1 VFTVPSPLPDD
12 PPTLRQILLAA
23 VAEIERLRQQIAG
36 LQRNRFG
43 RRSEQLDDETLQ
55 QGLEDLEQS
64 VAEQAAGLDA
74 MASAAQPAAAT
85 PEPRPP
91 RSEPAKRN
99 RGALP
104 PHLSRVEITVDV
116 ADKACPCCGSPLHRI
131 GDDRSEMLDYVPAH
145 FRVRVICRPRY
156 GCRTCTDGVVQ
167 ALAPDRPIDG
177 GLATEALLAHVLIN
191 KYSDHL
197 PLYRQAQ
204 IFARQGI
211 TLDRSTLCN
220 WVGRACWWLE
230 TLHELMLQTVLA
242 SPRVFA
248 DDTPLPVLEP
258 GRGRTKTGRLWCYA
272 VDNRPWQGP
281 GHPAVAYLYS
291 EDRKSDHPAEHLKGF
306 HGLLQVDGYAGFAR
320 LVTEAVGE
328 APQLVFCWAHTRR
341 KFFDIHTANQSP
353 VAAEALRRIAAL
365 YEIEAEIRGRP
376 AEDRRQVRQSR
387 SRPLVE
393 AMHAWLG
400 EQLERVSGRS
410 TLAEAIRY
418 ALRHWQGL
426 ILFLDDGRLEL
437 DTNTVERAI
446 RPITLGRKNALF
458 AGADVGTSYCSSG
471 DVLIKQGNS
480 GVDFERSGAA
490 IAWPRR
496 RGEQRPAAGLQAGLS
511 RGPRRKVAGLEA
523 RHC

>member
-1 VFTVPSPLPDD
+1 M
-12 PPTLRQILLAA
+12 LLAA
-23 VAEIERLRQQIAG
+23 VAEIERLRLQIAG

-43 RRSEQLDDETLQ
+43 RRSEQLDDETME

-64 VAEQAAGLDA
+64 VAEQAAGLDVV
-74 MASAAQPAAAT
+74 ASAAQPAAQ
-85 PEPRPP
+85 PSEPHPP

-104 PHLSRVEITVDV
+104 PHLPRVEVTVDV
-116 ADKACPCCGSPLHRI
+116 ADKTCPCCGGPLHRI
-131 GDDRSEMLDYVPAH
+131 GDDRAEMLDYVPAH

-167 ALAPDRPIDG
+167 APAPDRPIDG

-220 WVGRACWWLE
+220 WVGRACWWLQP
-230 TLHELMLQTVLA
+230 LHELMLQTVLA

-248 DDTPLPVLEP
+248 DDTPLPVLDP

-291 EDRKSDHPAEHLKGF
+291 EDRKSEHPAEHLKGF
-306 HGLLQVDGYAGFAR
+306 RGLLQVDGYAGFAR
-320 LVTEAVGE
+320 LVSEAVGE

-341 KFFDIHTANQSP
+341 KFFDIHTTNQSP
-353 VAAEALRRIAAL
+353 MAAEALRRIAAL

-376 AEDRRQVRQSR
+376 ADDRRQARQSR

-458 AGADVGTSYCSSG
+458 AGADSG
-471 DVLIKQGNS
+471 GRHWAIVASLIQSAKLNNIDPLAWLTDVLERIVSGRIRRHELAALLPWNWAAAHAVEINS
-480 GVDFERSGAA
+480 TA
-490 IAWPRR
+490 
-496 RGEQRPAAGLQAGLS
+496 
-511 RGPRRKVAGLEA
+511 
-523 RHC
+523 